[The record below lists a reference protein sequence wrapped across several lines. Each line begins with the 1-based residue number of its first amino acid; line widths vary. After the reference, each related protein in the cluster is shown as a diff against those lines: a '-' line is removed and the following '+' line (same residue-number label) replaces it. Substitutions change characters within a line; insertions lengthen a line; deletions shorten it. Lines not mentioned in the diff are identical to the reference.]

1 MITSEAN
8 DSVFAIVDSK
18 ADAKIADKVGKLI
31 EIALRESLG
40 IESMQQ
46 VADFARKKQ
55 VQITDERSAVP
66 LNEKLQAFR
75 RTQLRLDVVQ
85 QLKDMAATVT
95 FLGLNQ
101 VASGSVIYDGM
112 TLKELAEST
121 YTELLA
127 FA

>member
-1 MITSEAN
+1 
-8 DSVFAIVDSK
+8 
-18 ADAKIADKVGKLI
+18 
-31 EIALRESLG
+31 
-40 IESMQQ
+40 
-46 VADFARKKQ
+46 
-55 VQITDERSAVP
+55 
-66 LNEKLQAFR
+66 
-75 RTQLRLDVVQ
+75 
-85 QLKDMAATVT
+85 MAATVT

>member
-40 IESMQQ
+40 IDSMQQ

-55 VQITDERSAVP
+55 VQITDERGAVP

-101 VASGSVIYDGM
+101 AASGSVIYDGM

>member
-1 MITSEAN
+1 MVNHVKVFLFDSSDPNLAFLKATGEKYQVITSEAN

-66 LNEKLQAFR
+66 LNEKL
-75 RTQLRLDVVQ
+75 
-85 QLKDMAATVT
+85 
-95 FLGLNQ
+95 
-101 VASGSVIYDGM
+101 
-112 TLKELAEST
+112 
-121 YTELLA
+121 
-127 FA
+127 